1 MYSLYIMDI
10 EQTLS
15 DTDMQS
21 IDPKTFAKMSFIFNA
36 VNDGWTIRKKK
47 DKYVFVKPHGNHK
60 EVFETSYLDAFIK
73 KNLYIHKK

>member
-1 MYSLYIMDI
+1 
-10 EQTLS
+10 
-15 DTDMQS
+15 
-21 IDPKTFAKMSFIFNA
+21 MSFIFNA
-36 VNDGWTIRKKK
+36 VNDGWAIRKKK